1 MRITRRH
8 FITTAGAA
16 LGAAALPG
24 RVWSGTTIEAGG
36 IRIDTLSD
44 GNLVLPASFVIGDLP
59 MEEVEPILDRHGLG
73 TDEFTPPCN
82 VTLLR
87 DGERTVLFDVGAGA
101 NFMPSAGR
109 LDEALDALGLTF
121 DDVTHV
127 LFTHAHPDH
136 IWGLLDDF
144 GDPAFYNAEFF
155 IGQDEFDY
163 WMDPATVDTIDAER
177 QSFAVGAKNRLEVIA
192 DSVNTFGGG
201 EEILPGVAS
210 VATYGHTPGHM
221 SFEIA
226 VGGETVLVTGDAIT
240 NHHLNFARPGWRS
253 GSDQNP
259 DLGAE
264 TRAALMDRLA
274 AEQMTMIGFH
284 LPGGGI
290 GRAER
295 DGDGYRFVEV

>member
-24 RVWSGTTIEAGG
+24 RVWSGTTLEAGG

-144 GDPAFYNAEFF
+144 GDPAFYNAAFF